1 MSNNQKGKLFS
12 NDIIQNFLEK
22 DGSFSMGE
30 NDKFIE
36 IASSLAYYL
45 KSFSNIKRLLD
56 YISLILK
63 HTFNQQL
70 SIVIPLNEKGE
81 IWKENITFAGA
92 TKNLQ
97 IDGEIKSYLINFDF
111 SKNFKLKEINSF
123 EKLLNNKFKEY
134 IIKSYKVLSR
144 GKCRGFVYT
153 FNQNTSNEYVN
164 NERNLNFIVSCLAV
178 GLENYWLIKIKKKHE
193 NVDREISIG
202 AEIQSQLLPDYCPII
217 FGVDLAAHCRP
228 ALQLGGDYYD
238 FMSLKTN
245 ISERRREKAR
255 WALVI
260 GDVMGKGIP
269 AGLLMTMLRGML
281 RAEVLTGLPPDRIL
295 HDLNQLAIYDLD
307 QSHRFI
313 TLFYSDYDP
322 RTKKLRFANAAHNPP
337 LLWKSSEQKIIKL
350 DTEGLV
356 LGLQNDSEY
365 QCGQIQLYENDII
378 LYYTDGVTDSSNS
391 LGERFDEER
400 LIKSFSK
407 LCQQSLKSKEIL
419 NNIFKTLDEFTGKH
433 RQLEDDASMVVFK
446 LD

>member
-1 MSNNQKGKLFS
+1 MSNNQKEKLLS
-12 NDIIQNFLEK
+12 NEVIQKFLE
-22 DGSFSMGE
+22 SEYQFSLDKK
-30 NDKFIE
+30 DKFIE
-36 IASSLAYYL
+36 IASSLSYYL
-45 KSFSNIKRLLD
+45 KSFSNIKRFLD

-70 SIVIPLNEKGE
+70 SLIIPLNENGE
-81 IWKENITFAGA
+81 IWKDNIKFSGY
-92 TKNLQ
+92 TKNLK
-97 IDGEIKSYLINFDF
+97 IDCQIKSYLKNFDF
-111 SKNFKLKEINSF
+111 SKNHRLKEIDSF
-123 EKLLNNKFKEY
+123 EKALNNKFKEY
-134 IIKSYKVLSR
+134 KIKSYKILSR

-153 FNQNTSNEYVN
+153 FNQEILNESLI
-164 NERNLNFIVSCLAV
+164 NERNLTFILNCLAV
-178 GLENYWLIKIKKKHE
+178 GLENYWLTKTKKKHE
-193 NVDREISIG
+193 KLDREISIG

-245 ISERRREKAR
+245 ISEKRRAKAR

-295 HDLNQLAIYDLD
+295 HDLNQLTIYDLD
-307 QSHRFI
+307 QSHRFV

-322 RTKKLRFANAAHNPP
+322 RTKKLRYANAAHNPP
-337 LLWKSSEQKIIKL
+337 LLWKSSEQKIVKL
-350 DTEGLV
+350 DSDGFV
-356 LGLQNDSEY
+356 LGLQNDAEY
-365 QCGQIQLYENDII
+365 KCSQIQLKKNDAI
-378 LYYTDGVTDSSNS
+378 LFYTDGVTDASNA

-407 LCQQSLKSKEIL
+407 LCKKSLKSKEIL
-419 NNIFKTLDEFTGKH
+419 HTIFKTLDAFTGKN
-433 RQLEDDASMVVFK
+433 RQLEDDASMIVFQI
-446 LD
+446 D